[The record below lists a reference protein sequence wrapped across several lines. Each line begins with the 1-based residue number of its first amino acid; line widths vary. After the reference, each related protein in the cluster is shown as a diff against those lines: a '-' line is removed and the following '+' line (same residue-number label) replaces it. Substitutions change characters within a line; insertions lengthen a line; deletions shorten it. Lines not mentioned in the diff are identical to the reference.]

1 MIVGYFS
8 YDFRKHAMGFLTRG
22 FLEHHDRARV
32 RPIAY
37 SYGPNDGSD
46 QRMRLMEA
54 VGGATYWRDISNATG
69 ELTARLVRQDGVHIA
84 IDLMAHTTG
93 SRQEVMA
100 TQPAPVSVQ
109 YLGYPSTMGATY
121 VNIVIVDKIVA
132 PPEHRSHFSE
142 QLVILPQTYQSNDYP
157 LDSAIQCPSIDV
169 ISNEVVRRHMMG
181 LVKKYGSDATIKNNN
196 NNKTTFHFVSFNKIT
211 KLTPKAF
218 RTFARI
224 LRRVPRST
232 LTILSPKYESVKRR
246 LQMELY
252 AQGVEKSRLV
262 FAPMIPRDE
271 HLRRVAQSADL
282 FLDTFVY
289 NAHTT
294 ATDAL
299 WSGTPVL
306 TLEGPDFAARVATS
320 HVNQM
325 GLKILSTSSLR
336 EFEDLAVRI
345 ATSPKLLK
353 GLRRRLCKNMWSSA
367 LFDTRLTTRRLEQA
381 YEALWDVYMFDR
393 ERENDVAGTKH
404 VVVAAGT
411 EPRSL
416 NERLNEILDLLG
428 SGTLGENRTRNI
440 LSRLKQTL

>member
-1 MIVGYFS
+1 M
-8 YDFRKHAMGFLTRG
+8 
-22 FLEHHDRARV
+22 RAV
-32 RPIAY
+32 
-37 SYGPNDGSD
+37 DG
-46 QRMRLMEA
+46 
-54 VGGATYWRDISNATG
+54 VKYWRDIYNATG
-69 ELTARLVRQDGVHIA
+69 ELTGKLVRQDGVHIA

-100 TQPAPVSVQ
+100 TQSAPISAQ

-121 VNIVIVDKIVA
+121 VNLVIVDKVVA

-157 LDSAIQCPSIDV
+157 LDSAIQCPISSVKSTNVHDLDV
-169 ISNEVVRRHMMG
+169 RVKLLLSSSQVSSSSSHESN
-181 LVKKYGSDATIKNNN
+181 VKDDM
-196 NNKTTFHFVSFNKIT
+196 FHFVSFNKIT
-211 KLTPKAF
+211 KLEPKAF

-246 LQMELY
+246 LEMELY
-252 AQGVEKSRLV
+252 AQGVEKSRIV

-306 TLEGPDFAARVATS
+306 TLSGPDFAARVATS
-320 HVNQM
+320 HVKQM
-325 GLKILSTSSLR
+325 GLETLSASSLR
-336 EFEDLAVRI
+336 EFEDLAVC
-345 ATSPKLLK
+345 SLSLS
-353 GLRRRLCKNMWSSA
+353 LSVCVCVLHSNSY
-367 LFDTRLTTRRLEQA
+367 LTISH
-381 YEALWDVYMFDR
+381 
-393 ERENDVAGTKH
+393 KH
-404 VVVAAGT
+404 SRYA
-411 EPRSL
+411 SQ
-416 NERLNEILDLLG
+416 
-428 SGTLGENRTRNI
+428 NRQNYFED
-440 LSRLKQTL
+440 